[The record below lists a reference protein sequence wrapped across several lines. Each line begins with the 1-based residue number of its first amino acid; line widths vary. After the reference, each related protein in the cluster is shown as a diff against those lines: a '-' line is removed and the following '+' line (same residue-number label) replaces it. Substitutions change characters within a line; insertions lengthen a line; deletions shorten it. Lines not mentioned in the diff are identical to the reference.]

1 MIRLSTSSQLTLLGL
16 LPTLTIAQSNPYPI
30 LTSSFTWNQICGP
43 TVACG
48 PSAAGVY
55 GTGYAAA
62 NNVTYADNQ
71 PIINGVGAGCGQC
84 WHLQPQID
92 EFPINK
98 LKIGTSVV
106 VKINDQCTDPG
117 YCDQTETSDVN
128 TRYGKQ
134 VHFDLCNATGVT
146 NQFFGQIAAGVVM
159 GLAQRLPDCSAL
171 DDGPFGSDLGTL
183 GGGVL
188 DGEGGGAPKVSFILP
203 SKLAS
208 EIVPP
213 TAAPIVSDA
222 FKIAGPAS
230 AVSSGGIP
238 TSSAAS
244 GNGAG
249 VLTNE
254 YVVDEGNEDDA
265 CEEL

>member
-1 MIRLSTSSQLTLLGL
+1 M
-16 LPTLTIAQSNPYPI
+16 
-30 LTSSFTWNQICGP
+30 
-43 TVACG
+43 
-48 PSAAGVY
+48 
-55 GTGYAAA
+55 
-62 NNVTYADNQ
+62 
-71 PIINGVGAGCGQC
+71 
-84 WHLQPQID
+84 
-92 EFPINK
+92 
-98 LKIGTSVV
+98 
-106 VKINDQCTDPG
+106 
-117 YCDQTETSDVN
+117 N

-134 VHFDLCNATGVT
+134 AHFDLCNATGVT

-208 EIVPP
+208 EVVPP

-254 YVVDEGNEDDA
+254 YVVDESNEDDA